1 MPTFFNGKEFET
13 AYDQVRVCPSESYE
27 DDGRNG
33 FHARLYDTI
42 EKRIVIDADVGV
54 ANTLLLTGGRRP
66 QYTNTIPDA
75 HFLFYKERMNRP
87 DITKEDIEFIFCE
100 YTSMPKK
107 FEKRVKE
114 IVKDEIET
122 RMMRNHIDVDL
133 RGYCCR
139 RIGDYM
145 ARYEKKRFSKR
156 NTLVIGSLGI
166 REKNTY
172 EVLWLFGNGGNV
184 RSCESL

>member
-1 MPTFFNGKEFET
+1 MVFFNGTTFET
-13 AYDQVRVCPSESYE
+13 SYDRVRVCPNESYE
-27 DDGRNG
+27 DDGLNG

-42 EKRIVIDADVGV
+42 DKKIVIDGDVGIC
-54 ANTLLLTGGRRP
+54 NTLLLTGGTAQ
-66 QYTNTIPDA
+66 QYDNTLADK
-75 HFLFYKERMNRP
+75 HFETYKVKMNRP
-87 DITKEDIEFIFCE
+87 DIQKDDIEFVFCE

-122 RMMRNHIDVDL
+122 RMMGRTLPIL
-133 RGYCCR
+133 MSGYCCR

-145 ARYEKKRFSKR
+145 ARREKKRFSKR

-166 REKNTY
+166 REKNNRS

-184 RSCESL
+184 RTCETI